1 MKTAKDAHSLSL
13 ENVNVLSVGE
23 LGYINDQIDIAI
35 SKGLFYIIVQQ
46 ISAAAQS
53 LLKSNGYSI
62 HLTARGYNI
71 SW

>member
-1 MKTAKDAHSLSL
+1 MKTAKDARSLSL
-13 ENVNVLSVGE
+13 ENVNVLSDDE
-23 LGYINDQIDIAI
+23 HDYINDQIDIAI
-35 SKGLFYIIVQQ
+35 SKGLFYIIVHQ

-62 HLTARGYNI
+62 HATARGYNI